1 MSKKVSNFIIF
12 FIINILLKIRSLF
25 RRIRKVEFDFY
36 SEDFKLYKN
45 KYYFIL
51 FGKDKYVSRNT
62 FVNGPHDFILLKKS
76 IKILNKKISFL
87 IDVGANVG
95 TFCIPAVKDKI
106 IKECIAIEP
115 VKKIFKVLN
124 INIYLNNLQNKIQTF
139 DNVIS
144 NKKFEKLSLKI
155 NKDNYGDNRF
165 FLGKKKK
172 IQTNS
177 IKLDN
182 FINYFNKKK
191 LIIKIDVQGFED
203 KVLMGS
209 EKFIKSK
216 VPLLV
221 EFDQNF
227 KKSKYFF
234 KIINLFES
242 NYRHV
247 FFLDDGTDK
256 KETIKVLKK
265 KFFEK
270 ERKFLDFNC
279 LIF

>member
-12 FIINILLKIRSLF
+12 FIINILLKIWSLF

-62 FVNGPHDFILLKKS
+62 FVNGPHDFIFLKKS
-76 IKILNKKISFL
+76 IKILNKKISYL

-139 DNVIS
+139 DNVMS

-155 NKDNYGDNRF
+155 NKNNYGDNRF
-165 FLGKKKK
+165 LLGKKKK

-177 IKLDN
+177 IKLDY
-182 FINYFNKKK
+182 FVNYFNKKK

-234 KIINLFES
+234 KIINLLES
-242 NYRHV
+242 NYKNV
-247 FFLDDGTDK
+247 FFLDNGTDK